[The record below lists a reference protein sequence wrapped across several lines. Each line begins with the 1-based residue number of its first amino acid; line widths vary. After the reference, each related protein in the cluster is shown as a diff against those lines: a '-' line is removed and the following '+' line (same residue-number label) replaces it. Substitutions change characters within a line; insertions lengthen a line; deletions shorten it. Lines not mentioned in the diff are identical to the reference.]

1 MGCSAH
7 VQPRRVTLGPMS
19 PQAEPGKMHPDE
31 IHTDIRLV
39 RRLLAQQFPQW
50 ATLPVRRVRS
60 FGTDNA
66 LYRVGDGLMVR
77 LPRIGWAVG
86 QVEKELVWL
95 PRLAPQLS
103 LRLPEPLALG
113 QPGEGYPYTWGVYRW
128 LPGAMLPLSDMAA
141 RPELAGQLAEF
152 VLALRACDTTDAPR
166 AESPATDL
174 HTLDPHVRVS
184 LDTSATWLD
193 AATRR
198 NITAVWD
205 EAMQL
210 PGWTDAPVWVHGDL
224 HSSNLLWDGQR
235 LTAVL
240 DFSALELHDPAVDL
254 MPAWNA
260 LSAESRR
267 IYREKLQPD
276 DATWG
281 RGRARA
287 LAKALF
293 ALPYYRDTNPEI
305 TARSWH
311 TVREVLADAR

>member
-1 MGCSAH
+1 
-7 VQPRRVTLGPMS
+7 MS
-19 PQAEPGKMHPDE
+19 LDLKMHPDE
-31 IHTDIRLV
+31 IHTDVSLV
-39 RRLLAQQFPQW
+39 RRLLATQFSDW
-50 ATLPVRRVRS
+50 AALPVRRVQS

-66 LYRVGDGLMVR
+66 LYRLGDGLMAR

-86 QVEKELVWL
+86 QVEKELEWL
-95 PRLAPQLS
+95 PRLAPQLP
-103 LRLPEPLALG
+103 LRVPQPLALG

-128 LPGAMLPLSDMAA
+128 LPGAMLPLSEMAA

-152 VLALRACDTTDAPR
+152 VLALRACDTTGAPH
-166 AESPATDL
+166 AGSPATDL
-174 HTLDPHVRVS
+174 HTLDPHVRAS
-184 LDTSATWLD
+184 LDTSAAWLD
-193 AATRR
+193 ATTRR

-210 PGWTDAPVWVHGDL
+210 PGWVDPPVWVHGDL

-235 LTAVL
+235 LSAVL

-260 LSAESRR
+260 LTAGSRR
-267 IYREKLQPD
+267 IYRERLQPD
-276 DATWG
+276 EATWE

-305 TARSWH
+305 VARSWH
-311 TVREVLADAR
+311 TVREVLADVR